1 MKLTKAQID
10 MARSDGV
17 ATLFAQAQPVSAKTV
32 DELAA
37 AYERVAA
44 LLARYETDPG
54 RGSAAWDECVRP
66 WVDELRRALE
76 G

>member
-1 MKLTKAQID
+1 MKLTATQI
-10 MARSDGV
+10 GV
-17 ATLFAQAQPVSAKTV
+17 VRGALVSNDDLYGESRCTAL
-32 DELAA
+32 ELAN